1 VQSRDQDREQPRET
15 PPRPE
20 RASYRSGFFFGSLSF
35 LGTAVLGL
43 ISTIITSRLYGV
55 EIIGEYA
62 LVMAPVSALGL
73 LSSVKEQKA
82 LIKEITGLPARHP
95 RVGQLFGAVFS
106 FSWALSAVVAL
117 IVAAICWFVFR
128 GPLDSPELLAPTY
141 VSIAGYVVVT
151 NTDWNIDAIFSAFV
165 AGRQLFWVRL
175 HELLAFIL
183 IATAAGLAWHSVW
196 ALVAATIGAALSSLM
211 HRVWA
216 ARAFVRPRLS
226 WSEYRAGLEV
236 LPELLRFGLKAT
248 PGQIAQGA
256 SQQSGVWALGVVA
269 STSVVGAYSRALS
282 LPQRL
287 QQASL
292 RITEVLYPTLVGRHS
307 EGDGHGFD
315 RALIDSIRYEVIGLL
330 LIAAALGGAA
340 HSVLRVFGPGFDQ
353 AAPALALL
361 TLFPAMAS
369 VTVAQTQALWAVN
382 RPGFTSLIAV
392 ARLAITIGLLIAIT
406 PPLGI
411 VGPAI
416 ALLAGYVMV
425 IVLSGI
431 VLRPFLKRP
440 LRATWPLRQRF
451 ALLGAYAAGFA
462 AAHGVEQLVSSIP
475 GVVLCLAAGTL
486 AYAAAFLAL
495 SGLDDRDRRR
505 LGELLARVRARL
517 GGDSQP
523 ASSAKLGQSL
533 RSICGKALA
542 RATTSSR

>member
-1 VQSRDQDREQPRET
+1 VET
-15 PPRPE
+15 PDRARNETASPPD
-20 RASYRSGFFFGSLSF
+20 RASYRSGFFFGVVSF

-43 ISTIITSRLYGV
+43 VSTIITSRLYGI

-62 LVMAPVSALGL
+62 LVMAPVGALGL

-106 FSWALSAVVAL
+106 FSWALSAAVGLLDAVV
-117 IVAAICWFVFR
+117 CWFVFR
-128 GPLDSPELLAPTY
+128 GPLHAPGLLGPTY
-141 VSIAGYVVVT
+141 ASIASYVVVT
-151 NTDWNIDAIFSAFV
+151 NTNWNVDAIFSAFV

-175 HELLAFIL
+175 HELVAFIA
-183 IATAAGLAWHSVW
+183 IATVAGLAWHSIW
-196 ALVAATIGAALSSLM
+196 ALVIATTGAALSSLL
-211 HRVWA
+211 HRAWA

-226 WSEYRAGLEV
+226 REEYRAGLDV

-256 SQQSGVWALGVVA
+256 SQQGGIWALGVVA

-330 LIAAALGGAA
+330 LIAAVLGGAA
-340 HSVLRVFGPGFDQ
+340 HSVLDIFGPGFGQ
-353 AAPALALL
+353 AAPALVLL
-361 TLFPAMAS
+361 AIFPAMAS
-369 VTVAQTQALWAVN
+369 ITVAQTQALWAVN
-382 RPGFTSLIAV
+382 RPGLTSAIAI
-392 ARLAITIGLLIAIT
+392 ARLVVTIGLLIALT
-406 PPLGI
+406 PTLGI

-416 ALLAGYVMV
+416 ALLAGYLVV

-431 VLRPFLKRP
+431 ALRPSLKRP
-440 LRATWPLRQRF
+440 VRATWSLRERF
-451 ALLGAYAAGFA
+451 ALIAAYASGFG
-462 AAHGVEQLVSSIP
+462 AAHWVESLTPSVPAGVI
-475 GVVLCLAAGTL
+475 LCVAAGAL
-486 AYAAAFLAL
+486 AYAVAFLL
-495 SGLDDRDRRR
+495 LGGLNDRDRHR
-505 LGELLARVRARL
+505 LAELPPRLRARIGRQRAGEAVVAA
-517 GGDSQP
+517 GGDERKGGVP
-523 ASSAKLGQSL
+523 ATAVG
-533 RSICGKALA
+533 
-542 RATTSSR
+542 RAVD